1 MAGSRKDDAVLI
13 KVDNRAATRQAIISH
28 VRKNGMNFV
37 ERSDWA
43 AHKNRSERMRDDW
56 DYTKIAIH
64 HAGRS
69 FTCGPAALQM
79 QEIQDMQMDRR
90 KAASDDIGYH

>member
-1 MAGSRKDDAVLI
+1 MVGSSKDDAVSI
-13 KVDNRAATRQAIISH
+13 RVHDRAATRQAIINH
-28 VRKNGMNFV
+28 VRQNGMNFV

-43 AHKNRSERMRDDW
+43 AHKNRSERMHDDW
-56 DYTKIAIH
+56 NYTKIAIH

-79 QEIQDMQMDRR
+79 GVVAKSDRCR
-90 KAASDDIGYH
+90 G